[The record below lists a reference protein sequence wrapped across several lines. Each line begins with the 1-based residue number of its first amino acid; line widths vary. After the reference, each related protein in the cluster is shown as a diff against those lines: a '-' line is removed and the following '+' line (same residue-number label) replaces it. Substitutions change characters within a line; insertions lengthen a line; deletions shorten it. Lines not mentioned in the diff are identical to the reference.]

1 MQSVSYV
8 ALRRST
14 RLLEGFVAKIAELVA
29 ASAGTQA
36 SDVEIELSEGS
47 VRATCSISTSESGA
61 TSADAIAERL
71 EEPERVKALARSIAE
86 GVTALPNIETAATG
100 TISAEVG
107 GPEVV
112 DIPEEDASGVK
123 DVAAPTKSL
132 SVLAVV
138 LLGGALRMEIRA

>member
-1 MQSVSYV
+1 MNASGRMHGLGLPRAECKLRCGVAGASV
-8 ALRRST
+8 
-14 RLLEGFVAKIAELVA
+14 IAEVGFGLPLA
-29 ASAGTQA
+29 LASQ
-36 SDVEIELSEGS
+36 
-47 VRATCSISTSESGA
+47 
-61 TSADAIAERL
+61 
-71 EEPERVKALARSIAE
+71 EPERVKALARSIAE